1 MLRIPTSSTAR
12 RLRVA
17 AAVLLCSVLLPAA
30 AFAQSQIVGRV
41 TDSTG
46 SVLPGVAVEAAS
58 PALIERARTAVTDDQ
73 GRYTVTDL
81 RPGVYSVTFTL
92 VGFATIV
99 RTEINLPAD
108 FSMSINAELR
118 VGGLEETLTVTGDA
132 PLVDVT
138 QAQKTEVLTREL
150 LDSLPVGKTL
160 QARAALVPL
169 ITTNLDVGGSQN
181 MDQQNVRTAGTE
193 DNEVTVF
200 VDGMLL
206 NSNSSDGASQ
216 YYFNDAMPQQVSIQ
230 TSGVDAETQAG
241 GVRINVVPK
250 DGGNQIRGTMY
261 IDGATK
267 KGWIPSTAWRVPT
280 ISTPASAVR

>member
-1 MLRIPTSSTAR
+1 LFRS
-12 RLRVA
+12 
-17 AAVLLCSVLLPAA
+17 
-30 AFAQSQIVGRV
+30 
-41 TDSTG
+41 
-46 SVLPGVAVEAAS
+46 
-58 PALIERARTAVTDDQ
+58 

-81 RPGVYSVTFTL
+81 RPGPYTLTFTL
-92 VGFATIV
+92 AGFATIV

-108 FSMSINAELR
+108 FTMTINAEMK
-118 VGGLEETLTVTGDA
+118 VGGIEETVTVTGDS
-132 PLVDVT
+132 PVVDVT

-150 LDSLPVGKTL
+150 LDSLPVAKTL
-160 QARAALVPL
+160 QARAALAPL

-200 VDGMLL
+200 VDGMML

-216 YYFNDAMPQQVSIQ
+216 YYFNDATPQQVSIQ

-250 DGGNQIRGTMY
+250 EGGNQIRGSMY
-261 IDGATK
+261 LDGAN
-267 KGWIPSTAWRVPT
+267 S
-280 ISTPASAVR
+280 SMMASNLSDRLRAEGVD